1 MAIKDQVTSR
11 MERKETTTMTT
22 HKTGTREQWLKARLE
37 LLKAEKEL
45 TRRSDELAR
54 QRQELPWVPVN
65 KGYRFETDERN
76 ASLADPL
83 PRRAPPPSFHLIIR
97 TVH

>member
-1 MAIKDQVTSR
+1 
-11 MERKETTTMTT
+11 MTT

-54 QRQELPWVPVN
+54 KRQELPWVPIN
-65 KGYRFETDERN
+65 KGYRFETDEGS
-76 ASLADPL
+76 ASIADLFRGALSSSFTTSCSDPTT
-83 PRRAPPPSFHLIIR
+83 RRAVRPAR
-97 TVH
+97 